1 MAGCAR
7 AHEYLCNLWCIYF
20 LQACPHLFF
29 LLSIAI
35 LPPSNTEMGSLLCL
49 PQTCRRRASP
59 RSGRQEGAATR
70 QAYSEGQRARRTAS
84 GAVLW
89 AFPLLVTT
97 PEIACLARWMAH
109 EAKHGARGKAS
120 GDLEQAAPTAASHA
134 PELGFAARRR
144 LALTSS
150 RPYFF
155 CCNWSKATCT
165 LTTSRK

>member
-35 LPPSNTEMGSLLCL
+35 LPPSNTEILTLFCL

-59 RSGRQEGAATR
+59 RRRKKKTLLSAMLSAGGGLLRRPAGAAHR
-70 QAYSEGQRARRTAS
+70 EWRCALGLPSPRPDPRN
-84 GAVLW
+84 
-89 AFPLLVTT
+89 
-97 PEIACLARWMAH
+97 CLPRSVD
-109 EAKHGARGKAS
+109 GARGEAS